1 MIIKDFNIRISE
13 DNVLDILGCTRDN
26 DIYGDVLSELRT
38 MLPHAYALLEP
49 VALVEIGEFAGRERG
64 AVYCI
69 TSAGSKISEWSSQL
83 FDDGEYLKGM
93 LADAIADDY
102 VFQIEHNLVDVLK
115 DMCIQNH
122 VGIIRRLEAPQD
134 IDITMQRRALEITD
148 CNDLAGITVNSSC
161 MYYPVKTL
169 CAIFETSDDIDDFEI
184 EHDCTRCTNKECRFR
199 SENKTLIKVV
209 DDNRTT
215 TLICSTGKTLY
226 EVLLEN
232 GYFINAPCGGN
243 GRCGKCGVKI
253 MDKYGES
260 MGYKLAC
267 SLIPDDG
274 MIVVLSNA
282 AKEKM
287 SILSESSHSISYESD
302 YGSDMGAEYG
312 IAVDIG
318 TTTIVMQLVE
328 ISSGVVRKTYTAIN
342 GQRVY
347 GADVISRITAS
358 VDGLSEQL
366 ASIIRQQLIEG
377 INDLTESGNIEI
389 KRAIIAGN
397 TTMIHLLMGYSC
409 ETLGTVPFT
418 PVNID
423 RIHLEAA
430 KIFDLD
436 KYYFDID
443 VIPGI
448 SAFVG
453 GDIVSGMYALDFHKS
468 DKICILLDL
477 GTNGEIAIGNK
488 DRLLVSSMATGPAF
502 EGGNIVCG
510 TGSIGGAVCGVKIDG
525 DRIRVETINNET
537 PVGICGSGIIETVYE
552 LLNKDVIDVAGNFNS
567 NDDRYLLTYGRDREE
582 IAVYPKDIREIQLAK
597 AAVRAGIETIISKY
611 GVEYDEI
618 SSIYIAGGFGH
629 NINIDKAIGIGL
641 LPEVCR
647 DRTESIV

>member
-26 DIYGDVLSELRT
+26 DIYGDVLSELRA

-366 ASIIRQQLIEG
+366 
-377 INDLTESGNIEI
+377 
-389 KRAIIAGN
+389 
-397 TTMIHLLMGYSC
+397 
-409 ETLGTVPFT
+409 T

-430 KIFDLD
+430 KLFDLD

-488 DRLLVSSMATGPAF
+488 DRLLVSSMAAGPAF